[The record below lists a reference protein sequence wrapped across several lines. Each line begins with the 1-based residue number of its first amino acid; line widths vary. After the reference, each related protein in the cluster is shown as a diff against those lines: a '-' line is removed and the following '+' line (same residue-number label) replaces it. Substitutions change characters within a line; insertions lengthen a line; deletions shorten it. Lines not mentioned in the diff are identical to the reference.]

1 MAKNNQRNNQ
11 SWWGYT
17 GRSKDEEDEHR
28 EDEDSFIDYL
38 NK

>member
-1 MAKNNQRNNQ
+1 MAKNNQRNHQ
-11 SWWGYT
+11 SWWGRP

-38 NK
+38 NN